1 MNSAEIKNLSVK
13 DLVEIGPFEC
23 ECEKTHSVGTKR
35 VIIESGAIRKL
46 PNILEEVGSKHPFIL
61 SGHDT
66 FEAAGDIVES
76 VLNDAYIPFSKYVF
90 PHSPVVPNEESVG
103 SSIMHFDNTC
113 DCICAVGSGVIND
126 IGKILANV
134 SGNTHIIIGTA
145 PSMDGFASATSSMD
159 LDGLKVSLPSTHAY
173 AVIGDLD
180 ILCKAPAKMLQAG
193 VGDLIAKYVSLVE
206 WKISHIVA
214 DEYYCPVIA
223 EMVRAALN
231 KVVNAA
237 PALLRREPDAVA
249 AVMEGQ
255 VIAGM
260 AMKYA
265 GISSPASGVEHYFS
279 HVWDMRS
286 LSFEDAKADLH
297 GIQCGIGT
305 LYALKIYDMLKS
317 VPVDVA
323 HAKQKAAEFDFNKHS
338 KLIRDFIGKGAD
350 AMIEGERKERKYDL
364 DKHDAHIK
372 RIEQKWEDIMA
383 LIKEV
388 PSFLEV
394 KEMMESIGA
403 PTDASCLG
411 YTPEQV
417 KTTFI
422 LTKDIRDKY
431 VLSRLVWELGLE
443 KEALEVL

>member
-1 MNSAEIKNLSVK
+1 MNSVDIKNLSVK
-13 DLVEIGPFEC
+13 ELVEKGPFQC
-23 ECEKTHSVGTKR
+23 ECGKTHSVGTKR
-35 VIIESGAIRKL
+35 VIIESGAIIKL
-46 PNILEEVGSKHPFIL
+46 PDILKEVGSKHPFIL

-66 FEAAGDIVES
+66 FEAAGDVVED
-76 VLNDAYIPFSKYVF
+76 VLNDADISFSKYVF
-90 PHSPVVPNEESVG
+90 PASPVIPNEESVG

-113 DCICAVGSGVIND
+113 DCVVSVGSGVIND

-134 SGNTHIIIGTA
+134 SGNTYIVCGTA

-159 LDGLKVSLPSTHAY
+159 IDGLKVSLPSTHAY

-180 ILCKAPAKMLQAG
+180 ILCAAPAKMLQAG

-206 WKISHIVA
+206 WEISHIVA

-223 EMVRAALN
+223 HMVRCALN
-231 KVVNAA
+231 KVVDAA

-286 LSFEDAKADLH
+286 LAFEDAKADLH

-305 LYALKIYDMLKS
+305 LYALKIYDMLKGIS
-317 VPVDVA
+317 VDVE

-338 KLIRDFIGKGAD
+338 ELIRTFIGKGSV
-350 AMIEGERKERKYDL
+350 AMIEGEGKEHKYDL
-364 DKHDAHIK
+364 NKHDAHIK
-372 RIEQKWEDIMA
+372 RIAKEWDKIMA
-383 LIKEV
+383 LIKGV
-388 PSFLEV
+388 PSYAEV
-394 KEMMESIGA
+394 KKLMESIGA
-403 PTDASCLG
+403 PTDASCIG
-411 YTPEQV
+411 YTPQQV

-431 VLSRLVWELGLE
+431 VLSRLVFDLGLE
-443 KEALEVL
+443 REAMEVL